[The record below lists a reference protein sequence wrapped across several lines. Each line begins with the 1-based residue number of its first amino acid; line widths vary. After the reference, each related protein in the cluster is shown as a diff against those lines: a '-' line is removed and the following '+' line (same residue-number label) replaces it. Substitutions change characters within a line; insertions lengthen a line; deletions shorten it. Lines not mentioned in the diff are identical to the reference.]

1 LKKHEVEP
9 AFAWRLAVREPPL
22 KQDKT
27 MHLFAY
33 GTLMCPDIMAEVSGL
48 HRPVTS
54 ATLRGYRRL
63 RVKGEDYPAL
73 LPAAAG
79 CVPGVIYRD
88 IPESAWI
95 LLDRF
100 EGEMYAR
107 VRAQAA
113 LPDGTAIAVETYV
126 INGSFSAC
134 LEDAEW
140 DFSEFLCNGKE
151 RFRQS
156 YKGYLALI

>member
-1 LKKHEVEP
+1 
-9 AFAWRLAVREPPL
+9 
-22 KQDKT
+22 

-79 CVPGVIYRD
+79 FVPGVIYRD
-88 IPESAWI
+88 ITESAWI

-100 EGEMYAR
+100 EGEMYVR
-107 VRAQAA
+107 VRAQVELTDGSVAA
-113 LPDGTAIAVETYV
+113 AQTYV
-126 INGSFSAC
+126 INGGFGAC
-134 LEDAEW
+134 LEEVEW
-140 DFSEFLCNGKE
+140 NFAEFLGSGKE
-151 RFRQS
+151 RFRSS
-156 YKGYLALI
+156 YKGYLRNMGHNTD